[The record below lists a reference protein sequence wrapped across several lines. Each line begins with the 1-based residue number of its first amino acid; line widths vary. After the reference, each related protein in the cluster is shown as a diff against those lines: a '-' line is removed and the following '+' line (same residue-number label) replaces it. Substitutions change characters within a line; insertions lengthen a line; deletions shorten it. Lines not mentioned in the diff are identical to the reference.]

1 MYQRLLFLSLFLGIL
16 PDTIAQQKTDVI
28 YRLDQTFLEAIIDE
42 VGESDILYFLPKDS
56 QKRPQKIRK
65 QEVWKLVY
73 ANGDVEE
80 INPLPK
86 NSPLPETVEKS
97 DLIFRKDNTII
108 EAKIL
113 KISDN
118 RVTYT
123 LFGKEIERHIPIQE
137 ISKIVYSDGNVEQFN
152 QPSLPEPVAVQPFK
166 EEKVVRKP
174 TTARQRP
181 KIYVGLLG
189 GGVMS
194 SFYRSELLNFPQK
207 PLFNWE
213 MGLTA
218 SLVSRRYYQM
228 RLEGVYVTKGAR
240 ETFSDNTLRIT
251 SENRLRYVQ
260 ANFFPLIL
268 KTGSEGLNFAVGAG
282 GYYACLLNLTSQY
295 AIGDETFNDDEVT
308 KQLFKNT
315 PDYGFCALAGLYNR
329 QKPLVELRY
338 AYGIVPL
345 MEKNNIKNHG
355 FHLSFFLTF

>member
-28 YRLDQTFLEAIIDE
+28 YRLDQTFLEVIIDE
-42 VGESDILYFLPKDS
+42 VGESNIVYFLPNDS

-65 QEVWKLVY
+65 QEVWKVVY

-86 NSPLPETVEKS
+86 NVPTLNPVEKT

-108 EAKIL
+108 EAEIL

-118 RVTYT
+118 QVTYT
-123 LFGKEIERHIPIQE
+123 LFGKDIERHISPQE
-137 ISKIVYSDGNVEQFN
+137 VSKIVYSNGKEEHFN
-152 QPSLPEPVAVQPFK
+152 QATIAVASSKDEPVISKP
-166 EEKVVRKP
+166 KP

-181 KIYVGLLG
+181 KIYVGLFG

-268 KTGSEGLNFAVGAG
+268 KTGSEGFNFAVGAG